1 MATRPSS
8 EDNIA
13 AHTYTCIAHSA
24 IMIHVT
30 RTMKPC
36 THVSICT
43 YIYIQL
49 LCEAFPTLPPLDR
62 YALLTPHHYV
72 LLHSTMLRY
81 NYPPSHRVFRGWF
94 SRSFDPQSH
103 TQQLTITGS
112 MSHGADNTL
121 YKIEQRYPKVTPLA
135 ETGGG
140 A

>member
-1 MATRPSS
+1 MHCTFGNHDSCEENNETMYTRV
-8 EDNIA
+8 A
-13 AHTYTCIAHSA
+13 YVH
-24 IMIHVT
+24 
-30 RTMKPC
+30 
-36 THVSICT
+36 
-43 YIYIQL
+43 IYIQL

-72 LLHSTMLRY
+72 LFHSTMLRY